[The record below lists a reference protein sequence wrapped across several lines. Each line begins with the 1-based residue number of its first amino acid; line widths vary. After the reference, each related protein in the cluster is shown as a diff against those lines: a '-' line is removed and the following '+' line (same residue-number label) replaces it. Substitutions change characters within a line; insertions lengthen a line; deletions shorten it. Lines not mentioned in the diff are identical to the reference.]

1 MSTRACFFPFL
12 LSAACAASR
21 PTFGGEPVTLAN
33 VEAPPPISP
42 DEPMAKEFSLARAA
56 RYLDTAALSW
66 QKEKKCGTCHTNFA
80 YLMSRPALSG
90 ISPPS
95 LEVRAFFEEMV
106 EKRWEKEGPR
116 WDAEVVCAATTL
128 AWNDRTTRSD
138 LHPLTRK
145 AFDRM
150 LKLQR
155 EDGGWSWLK
164 CGWPPMESD
173 DHYGATFAALGIGLA
188 PQDYAKT
195 DAAQKCLEGI
205 RRYLTANPP
214 PSLHHQAMVLWAS
227 LQVDGL
233 MKEEERKRTLDELFS
248 LQHDDGGWSIA
259 SLIQGWKDHR
269 RQDDEAQD
277 TKTSDGYATGFVV
290 YLARQAGIS
299 ASDPRLEKGIRWLKG
314 NQRESGR
321 WFTRSPTKNSK
332 HYISNAGTAFAVLA
346 IKACDEAAGPRA
358 TDKSQPPNRDS
369 QK

>member
-1 MSTRACFFPFL
+1 MLNPMAIQGRSFLSLWSVALASVPFAL
-12 LSAACAASR
+12 AD
-21 PTFGGEPVTLAN
+21 EPVTLAN
-33 VEAPPPISP
+33 VEAPPPIAA

-56 RYLDTAALSW
+56 HYLDTAALSW
-66 QKEKKCGTCHTNFA
+66 QKEKKCGTCHTNFV

-128 AWNDRTTRSD
+128 AWNDRATRSD

-173 DHYGATFAALGIGLA
+173 DHYGATFAALGLGFA
-188 PQDYAKT
+188 PGEYAKT
-195 DAAQKCLEGI
+195 EAAQKCLEGI
-205 RRYLTANPP
+205 RRYLGANPP

-233 MKEEERKRTLDELFS
+233 MKKEERERTLEELFS
-248 LQHDDGGWSIA
+248 LQHEDGGWSIA
-259 SLIQGWKDHR
+259 SLIQGWKDHH

-277 TKTSDGYATGFVV
+277 TKTSDGYATGFIL

-299 ASDPRLEKGIRWLKG
+299 ASDPRIEKGIRWLKG

-321 WFTRSPTKNSK
+321 WFTRSPYRDNK
-332 HYISNAGTAFAVLA
+332 HYITHVGTAFALMALA
-346 IKACDEAAGPRA
+346 ECGEV
-358 TDKSQPPNRDS
+358 KSG
-369 QK
+369 KKG